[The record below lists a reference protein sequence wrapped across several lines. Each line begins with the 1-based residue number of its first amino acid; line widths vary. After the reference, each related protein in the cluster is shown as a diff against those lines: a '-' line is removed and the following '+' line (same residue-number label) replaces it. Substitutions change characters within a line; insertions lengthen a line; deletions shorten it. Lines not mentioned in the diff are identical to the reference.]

1 MERVRCYS
9 ILLSKFANSNIY
21 RTMKM
26 AKFKIWMVA
35 LTLIMGVS
43 FTSCMDSDP
52 TVTDI
57 TLGQVTEI
65 FPSTVITAPYGIKFT
80 AVNSLVDKNLTYG
93 DYVQFQYSYN
103 SDEQQVD
110 QNTKNINVTI
120 PYIEVIKTG
129 NVIVG
134 NSKGEEEENATI
146 LQIGYGSQ
154 NASQAQFVYYD
165 KNTLVVPI
173 YFLAKKEKDS
183 HSCSLY
189 CNVEEIKDTDTELK
203 FYLRHYSQEEEVA
216 EQTGYNRIYRITEA
230 LSAFKGITK
239 KLPTKVTI
247 YANETTDFK
256 TDDLDKAKS
265 ELTPYSVEYP
275 YKD

>member
-1 MERVRCYS
+1 
-9 ILLSKFANSNIY
+9 
-21 RTMKM
+21 MKM

-154 NASQAQFVYYD
+154 NASQAQFMYYD

-183 HSCSLY
+183 HSCFLY

>member
-80 AVNSLVDKNLTYG
+80 AVNSLADKNLTYG

-120 PYIEVIKTG
+120 PYIQVIKTG
-129 NVIVG
+129 SVIVG

-146 LQIGYGSQ
+146 LGIGYGAEY
-154 NASQAQFVYYD
+154 ASQAQFIYYD

-173 YFLAKKEKDS
+173 
-183 HSCSLY
+183 
-189 CNVEEIKDTDTELK
+189 
-203 FYLRHYSQEEEVA
+203 
-216 EQTGYNRIYRITEA
+216 
-230 LSAFKGITK
+230 
-239 KLPTKVTI
+239 
-247 YANETTDFK
+247 
-256 TDDLDKAKS
+256 
-265 ELTPYSVEYP
+265 
-275 YKD
+275 

>member
-80 AVNSLVDKNLTYG
+80 ALNSLVDKNLTYG
-93 DYVQFQYSYN
+93 DYVQFQY
-103 SDEQQVD
+103 
-110 QNTKNINVTI
+110 
-120 PYIEVIKTG
+120 
-129 NVIVG
+129 
-134 NSKGEEEENATI
+134 
-146 LQIGYGSQ
+146 
-154 NASQAQFVYYD
+154 
-165 KNTLVVPI
+165 
-173 YFLAKKEKDS
+173 
-183 HSCSLY
+183 
-189 CNVEEIKDTDTELK
+189 
-203 FYLRHYSQEEEVA
+203 
-216 EQTGYNRIYRITEA
+216 
-230 LSAFKGITK
+230 
-239 KLPTKVTI
+239 
-247 YANETTDFK
+247 
-256 TDDLDKAKS
+256 
-265 ELTPYSVEYP
+265 
-275 YKD
+275 